1 MEWFRE
7 MLATLVVDGYE
18 MERQLLIVE
27 RVLHKMEWKS
37 WLQILNS
44 LLDFID

>member
-7 MLATLVVDGYE
+7 MLVTLVVDGYE

-37 WLQILNS
+37 WLQKVHYIL
-44 LLDFID
+44 